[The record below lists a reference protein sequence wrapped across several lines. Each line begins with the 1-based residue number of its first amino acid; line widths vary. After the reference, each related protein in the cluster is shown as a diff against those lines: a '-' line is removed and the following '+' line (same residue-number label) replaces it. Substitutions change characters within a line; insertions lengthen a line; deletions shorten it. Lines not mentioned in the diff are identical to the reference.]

1 VDLGKVVRRCVDEGL
16 AIKGGGHAMAA
27 GVTLARERIAD
38 FTAFLNET
46 LAESVEKV
54 RAADA
59 LVIDATL
66 SARGVT
72 LDLLRRVEKAG
83 PFGQGNP
90 EPVFALP
97 EQRLTDAMVVGEHHI
112 RARLRSG
119 DGASVEAIAFR
130 CVGSPLGDA
139 LLRGRGDLFHV
150 AARLSANSFR
160 GVERVETRLVDLA
173 RVQ

>member
-1 VDLGKVVRRCVDEGL
+1 
-16 AIKGGGHAMAA
+16 
-27 GVTLARERIAD
+27 
-38 FTAFLNET
+38 
-46 LAESVEKV
+46 
-54 RAADA
+54 
-59 LVIDATL
+59 
-66 SARGVT
+66 VT

-97 EQRLTDAMVVGEHHI
+97 EQRLTDAMVVGEHHV